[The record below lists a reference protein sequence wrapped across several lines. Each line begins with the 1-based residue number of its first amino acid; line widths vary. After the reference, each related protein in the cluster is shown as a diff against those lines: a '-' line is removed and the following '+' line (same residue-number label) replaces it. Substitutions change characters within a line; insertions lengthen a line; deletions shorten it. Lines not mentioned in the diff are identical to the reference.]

1 MNRSTS
7 LRTALASLAALGARG
22 GSVAALGIGSAISNV
37 PRRFGFSRSR
47 YSASG
52 PILAGAAK
60 CAKKGHRGKV
70 TDSSCTRCR

>member
-1 MNRSTS
+1 MSSRLS
-7 LRTALASLAALGARG
+7 LRTLASLASLGVRAG
-22 GSVAALGIGSAISNV
+22 ASGIGNSMSNV